1 MTAKPKTG
9 PTLSAEGER
18 ERARRRAREAEALR
32 ANLLKRK
39 AQARGRRDASEPG
52 GEAGPPQDGP
62 PRPKP

>member
-9 PTLSAEGER
+9 PTLSPEGER

-39 AQARGRRDASEPG
+39 AQARGRRDAEP
-52 GEAGPPQDGP
+52 AGPPQDGP
-62 PRPKP
+62 QRPKP